1 MTIKLLVRVMSLA
14 AGIALMASVPAALAQ
29 TPPPA
34 AEKPAVPTKPAKKAP
49 RAEEAAPKGA
59 SIAEKAQKCLKIPID
74 PQVRLDCYDAAVKP
88 EPNPNP
94 PPVKGIRDCR
104 HLMDKNDRLG
114 CFDGFAEQIPKFTH

>member
-1 MTIKLLVRVMSLA
+1 MKTKLLITVMSLA
-14 AGIALMASVPAALAQ
+14 TGFTLVASVPAALAQ

-34 AEKPAVPTKPAKKAP
+34 AAEKPAAP
-49 RAEEAAPKGA
+49 MKRAARAEEMAPKGI

-74 PQVRLDCYDAAVKP
+74 PQARLDCYDAAVKP
-88 EPNPNP
+88 ELSANP

-104 HLMDKNDRLG
+104 HLIDKNDRLG